1 MRIHNL
7 YTDAAG
13 QSHWRDIEIE
23 WAEQG
28 PGGKVSRRL
37 PATGII
43 FRETSGDYD
52 LDWHTAPR
60 RQYIIN
66 LDAGVRITASDGE
79 SRTIGA
85 GEVFLVEDT
94 TGKGHLSQSIEGKMR
109 HSIFVPVD

>member
-43 FRETSGDYD
+43 F
-52 LDWHTAPR
+52 
-60 RQYIIN
+60 
-66 LDAGVRITASDGE
+66 
-79 SRTIGA
+79 SRNFGR
-85 GEVFLVEDT
+85 L
-94 TGKGHLSQSIEGKMR
+94 R
-109 HSIFVPVD
+109 P